1 MCIIDRVTAAVK
13 ETYSLNLKRLCA
25 LALTAFIA
33 LQLKLPFLIAPPLIV
48 AFVELSSNHPKLRH
62 NSIKLAFVTFICAF
76 SGAYGRILISEI
88 GDLPLTIS
96 AIIIVMT
103 MLSIMKITKLYF
115 PPAGAL
121 AILPLLDVYKRQFL
135 HHQDRRLIIS
145 QLVELLFIQEVP

>member
-1 MCIIDRVTAAVK
+1 M
-13 ETYSLNLKRLCA
+13 
-25 LALTAFIA
+25 
-33 LQLKLPFLIAPPLIV
+33 IV

-76 SGAYGRILISEI
+76 SGAYERILISEI

-121 AILPLLDVYKRQFL
+121 AILPLLIESGKLIVYPFV
-135 HHQDRRLIIS
+135 IIGGF
-145 QLVELLFIQEVP
+145 VIFTVFAFIITKTPLNSLSK